1 MKKDVLKNFANF
13 TKKHLCWSL
22 FSDKVAGL
30 KVTSLNQTLNQLFI
44 LRTLCTR
51 PQVFYKNKLLLK
63 VSQNS
68 YENTYVGVAFYNKVA
83 SLKLRLWQRCFLVNF
98 ASFLRTTFLQNTSVW
113 LVLNNL
119 FLDIHSTKLENI
131 FSNYEIEKRNLHPY

>member
-1 MKKDVLKNFANF
+1 MKKDVLKNFPNF
-13 TKKHLCWSL
+13 TEKHLCWSL
-22 FSDKVAGL
+22 FSDKVAG
-30 KVTSLNQTLNQLFI
+30 LNQLFI

-68 YENTYVGVAFYNKVA
+68 YENTCVGVAFYNKVA

-98 ASFLRTTFLQNTSVW
+98 AKFLRTTFLQNTSVR

-119 FLDIHSTKLENI
+119 FMDIHSTKLVNI
-131 FSNYEIEKRNLHPY
+131 VSNYEIEKRDLHPY